1 MANKIIK
8 FTPIAASVA
17 LTLGLTGCGS
27 DNDNNEYEKPDPVT
41 VYNAEVSTNFNT
53 QVSGKA
59 VKGALSKAQLSVTTL
74 NDAGEEIPRR
84 FSFRSRR

>member
-1 MANKIIK
+1 MAKRIIK

-27 DNDNNEYEKPDPVT
+27 DNDNNKPAPVT
-41 VYNAEVSTNFNT
+41 VYKAEVSTNFNT

-59 VKGALSKAQLSVTTL
+59 VKGSLMNAVVTVSTL
-74 NDAGEEIPRR
+74 NDAGESVPVA
-84 FSFRSRR
+84 FR